1 MNKSHTTSH
10 LEIRFREKLIE
21 YYRKLGG
28 QQLGWSE
35 RKQRQVVSQKI
46 EGETGRQEVEILS
59 RCTHLDGKKLLDVG
73 SGFGEIIAFTGMQ
86 GGVVFGIEPEQARIE
101 IGKMRLALNGVAGNI
116 CKGVGENL
124 PFQDSTFDIVTCY
137 TVLEHVQNPTAVL
150 RGMVRVLK
158 AGGMLRIKAP
168 TYLWPFES
176 HYCIFY
182 PPLLPERLSRL
193 YLRLRGRN
201 PLFIDGINY
210 TTLHSTL
217 KVLKELGIKNYRNL
231 AEDKICEPES
241 IESRM
246 YRLAARVIK
255 TLHITHQLAPLYPI
269 DLLIQK

>member
-1 MNKSHTTSH
+1 MSKNHIISH

-35 RKQRQVVSQKI
+35 GKQRQVVSQKI
-46 EGETGRQEVEILS
+46 EGELGRHEVEALS
-59 RCTHLDGKKLLDVG
+59 RYTHLNGKKLLDVG

-86 GGVVFGIEPEQARIE
+86 GGVAFGIEPDQARIE
-101 IGKMRLALNGVAGNI
+101 ICKMRLALSGIAGNVCI
-116 CKGVGENL
+116 GVGENL

-137 TVLEHVQNPTAVL
+137 TVLEHVQNPTAVI
-150 RGMVRVLK
+150 REMVRVLK

-182 PPLLPERLSRL
+182 PPLLPKRVGRL

-217 KVLKELGIKNYRNL
+217 KALKKLGIKNCRNL
-231 AEDKICEPES
+231 AEDKICEPELM
-241 IESRM
+241 ESKM
-246 YRLAARVIK
+246 YRFAARVIK
-255 TLHITHQLAPLYPI
+255 TLHITHQLVPLYPI